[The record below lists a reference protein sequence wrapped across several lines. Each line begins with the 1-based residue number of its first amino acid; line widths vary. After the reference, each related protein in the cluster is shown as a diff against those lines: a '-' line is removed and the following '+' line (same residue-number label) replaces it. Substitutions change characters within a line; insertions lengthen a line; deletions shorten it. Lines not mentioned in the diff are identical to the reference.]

1 MNDPKAHS
9 NIPSLPGAYCCV
21 ARDITL
27 DVRSHS
33 STVSKFSN
41 ESKVL
46 HPTVTFSSSA
56 EHTSSTLF
64 KTCVCV
70 RQFSLLTTPT
80 KAGMP
85 CEHRNM
91 PENLVVVADVVI
103 EVVVVAVDVKVTVG
117 VLEIEVVTVVDS
129 DVLRLEEAVVGVED
143 AGVVAV
149 VLRVGLLVGLD
160 VGAIDGHLVERA
172 EGDNDGQSDRL

>member
-1 MNDPKAHS
+1 
-9 NIPSLPGAYCCV
+9 
-21 ARDITL
+21 
-27 DVRSHS
+27 
-33 STVSKFSN
+33 
-41 ESKVL
+41 
-46 HPTVTFSSSA
+46 
-56 EHTSSTLF
+56 
-64 KTCVCV
+64 
-70 RQFSLLTTPT
+70 
-80 KAGMP
+80 
-85 CEHRNM
+85 M